1 MSYKETDKIVE
12 NWRRSMYS
20 LPPVSDHFIQKQQL
34 NENWR
39 DKLAGLMAASTLFL
53 GTAISIDYI
62 KDLEKQSKERIEQE
76 DKVDLDSMS
85 EEEKYHHIL
94 KNHYEEV
101 IEKNPELGK
110 VFTNPESEM
119 YSVFQKGD
127 NKGEVDR
134 VGIMNK
140 YVNKYNQ
147 DLNLTDNG
155 NYAYIEPGA
164 IDPDDVLPI
173 AGVTADQYR
182 EYLSANKNFMELTR
196 VTMKNPKVWSYGKDI
211 TSQFASA
218 QVEGQYKQVLP
229 LDWSIAMDAT
239 TAEGQQF
246 MEEVAE
252 NAYDV
257 NPKTGQ
263 KVLNLQK
270 FKEIKAKHGMHQSSD
285 YQQAMWSLNDF
296 LQTDSH
302 SVWDQIEDFAGVNR
316 WHDDYDPTA
325 LRGYDVDPDNLP
337 MDSSLRN
344 PDDVSDAPI
353 HIKMSNPKPEIKETI
368 TKRRKVCVRILKS

>member
-1 MSYKETDKIVE
+1 MSYKKTDKIIK
-12 NWRRSMYS
+12 NWRRSTHS
-20 LPPVSDHFIQKQQL
+20 LPPISNYFTQKQQL
-34 NENWR
+34 DENWR

-53 GTAISIDYI
+53 GTAIGVDYL
-62 KDLEKQSKERIEQE
+62 KDLEKQSKERIEQQ

-85 EEEKYHHIL
+85 EEEKYHYLL
-94 KNHYEEV
+94 KKHYEEV
-101 IEKNPELGK
+101 VEQNPELGK
-110 VFTNPESEM
+110 VFTDPESEM
-119 YSVFQKGD
+119 YSVFEKGD
-127 NKGEVDR
+127 NKGEVNR
-134 VGIMNK
+134 VEIMNK
-140 YVNKYNQ
+140 YVKKYNQ

-155 NYAYIEPGA
+155 NYAYVEPGA

-196 VTMKNPKVWSYGKDI
+196 VAMGNPKVWSYGKDI
-211 TSQFASA
+211 TNQFASA
-218 QVEGQYKQVLP
+218 QVDGQYKQVLP
-229 LDWSIAMDAT
+229 LDWSIAMDAA

-257 NPKTGQ
+257 NPETNQ
-263 KVLNLQK
+263 KVLNLEK
-270 FKEIKAKHGMHQSSD
+270 FKEIKAKYGIYQSSD

-296 LQTDSH
+296 VQTDSH

-325 LRGYDVDPDNLP
+325 LRGYDVDPDTLP
-337 MDSSLRN
+337 LESSLSN
-344 PDDVSDAPI
+344 PNDIDDSPI
-353 HIKMSNPKPEIKETI
+353 HINVNYPKLKETI